1 MKKSRK
7 DNRGRVLN
15 CGEIYIANEDRYRFS
30 YTDRYGKRYH
40 LYAKDLKTLREKE
53 EKVWLDTHDGI
64 NSYLSG
70 HVTLNETFDRYMACK
85 SNLRRT
91 TKHNYI
97 YMYNKFVRDSFGKN
111 MLCKIRFSDVKA
123 FYNSLVE
130 LDGMQPNTAATIHC
144 FLRPTF
150 EMAVRDEIIRSN
162 PCAGAMEEINKCFSH
177 NKGVRHALTLPQQ
190 QAFMDYIHDHPV
202 YGHWY
207 NAFAVLIGTGLRCG
221 EFIGLRWE
229 DIDMEE
235 RTINVNHTLVRVP
248 REAYD
253 RRRRLGVSLPKTDA
267 GVRTIPMLDSVY
279 EAFKSEYEFQS
290 SYGFCEANIEGMTN
304 FIFYNANGNP
314 LCEQNINSAIKRI
327 LESYHMEEEVLA
339 AKEGREPLIIPH
351 FSCHH
356 LRHTFCTRYCENETN
371 IKAIQSVM
379 GHKNSKTT
387 LDIYAEATSDVKI
400 ESMGNFS
407 KVWDDKIKR

>member
-1 MKKSRK
+1 MKKPRK
-7 DNRGRVLN
+7 YNRGRVLN
-15 CGEIYIANEDRYRFS
+15 CGEIYIA
-30 YTDRYGKRYH
+30 
-40 LYAKDLKTLREKE
+40 
-53 EKVWLDTHDGI
+53 
-64 NSYLSG
+64 
-70 HVTLNETFDRYMACK
+70 
-85 SNLRRT
+85 
-91 TKHNYI
+91 
-97 YMYNKFVRDSFGKN
+97 
-111 MLCKIRFSDVKA
+111 
-123 FYNSLVE
+123 
-130 LDGMQPNTAATIHC
+130 
-144 FLRPTF
+144 
-150 EMAVRDEIIRSN
+150 N

-229 DIDMEE
+229 DIDMNE
-235 RTINVNHTLVRVP
+235 RTISVNHALVRVP
-248 REAYD
+248 
-253 RRRRLGVSLPKTDA
+253 
-267 GVRTIPMLDSVY
+267 
-279 EAFKSEYEFQS
+279 
-290 SYGFCEANIEGMTN
+290 
-304 FIFYNANGNP
+304 
-314 LCEQNINSAIKRI
+314 
-327 LESYHMEEEVLA
+327 
-339 AKEGREPLIIPH
+339 REPLIIPH